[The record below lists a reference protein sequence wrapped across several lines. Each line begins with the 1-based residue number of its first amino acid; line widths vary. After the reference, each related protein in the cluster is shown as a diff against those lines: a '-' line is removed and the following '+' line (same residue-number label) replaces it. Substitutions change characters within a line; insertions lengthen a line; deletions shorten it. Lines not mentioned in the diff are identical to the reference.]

1 MTTHGKVDTV
11 RQDLFN
17 RFSIYDMIQAC
28 VEGEEAIK
36 SGGELYLPMPN
47 AEIDTTENK
56 ARYKAY
62 KTRAVYYNAT
72 GRTRE
77 GLAGQV
83 FANDPEL
90 EYPPRLEM
98 LVTDSNGAGI
108 GLLQLAKMTVND
120 VLSYGRHGLW
130 VDFPSMERPVTAK
143 ELVDGIVRPIIRTY
157 DPRDAINWRTVVRG
171 SQKLLSLVVLRESY
185 DDQDDGFGATTRTQY
200 RELRLDDNGEYY
212 VQLWRD
218 ESNIPS
224 EQAPQTNTAM
234 PNGSSSR
241 YVPHGPKVYP
251 TDANGNRL
259 TEIPFTFVGAV
270 NNDETI
276 DPPPMADLARINLGH
291 YRNSA
296 DYEEACFICGQPTLF
311 IAGMTASWYKDI
323 LKEKI
328 PFGARGGVALNEGA
342 VPHLIQAKANMLPF
356 EAMVHKEKQ
365 MVALGAKL
373 IENRSVQR
381 TLGEAEMERT
391 GELSALSVV
400 ARNVSRAYTW
410 AMEWCAAFVGEA
422 ESSIKMEL
430 STDFAVTRLTANDR
444 VQLLRDWQGGGIAWT
459 EYRDILRKAGV
470 KLKDDDAAR
479 KEIEEETLLAIGEPD
494 ESGSDSN
501 GAGTRDNGVKM
512 VSPNGQV

>member
-1 MTTHGKVDTV
+1 MATDLPVQASKAASVDTV
-11 RQDLFN
+11 RKDLADRLPTYN
-17 RFSIYDMIQAC
+17 MIEAC
-28 VEGEEAIK
+28 VEGEEVVKA
-36 SGGELYLPMPN
+36 GRELYLPMPTPTDN
-47 AEIDTTENK
+47 SPENVE
-56 ARYKAY
+56 RYTAY
-62 KTRAVYYNAT
+62 ITRAVYYNAT

-108 GLLQLAKMTVND
+108 GILQLAKMTVND

-130 VDFPSMERPVTAK
+130 VDYPTMERPATVK

-157 DPRDAINWRTVVRG
+157 DPRDAINWRTKVRG
-171 SQKLLSLVVLRESY
+171 AQKILSLVVLRESY
-185 DDQDDGFGATTRTQY
+185 AAEDDGFATVIDTQY
-200 RELRLDDNGEYY
+200 RELRLDENDEYY
-212 VQLWRD
+212 VQVWRP
-218 ESNIPS
+218 E
-224 EQAPQTNTAM
+224 T
-234 PNGSSSR
+234 PNSAQ
-241 YVPHGPKVYP
+241 YVEYGDRVYP
-251 TDANGNRL
+251 LDADGNRL

-276 DPPPMADLARINLGH
+276 DPPPMADLARVNLGH

-311 IAGMTASWYKDI
+311 IAGMEESWYKNVLKGKI
-323 LKEKI
+323 L
-328 PFGARGGVALNEGA
+328 FGSRNGVPLNEGA
-342 VPHLIQAKANMLPF
+342 VPHLIQAKANMLPM

-391 GELSALSVV
+391 GELSALSVI

-410 AMEWCAAFVGEA
+410 AMEWCAAFVGEP
-422 ESSIKMEL
+422 ESSVKLEL
-430 STDFAVTRLTANDR
+430 STDFAVSRLTANDR

-470 KLKDDDAAR
+470 KLKDDAEAR
-479 KEIEEETLLAIGEPD
+479 TEIEQETLLSIGAPD

-501 GAGTRDNGVKM
+501 GAGTRDNGIEM
-512 VSPNGQV
+512 VAPNGKV